1 MIPLR
6 ELVSRFEGLKVG
18 VAGDMMADHHV
29 HGRPTRLSREAP
41 VVVLQHEREFHLPGG
56 AANCAANLLS
66 LGARVSLFG
75 AVGKDAAG
83 DELRAIFRKRGADVR
98 GLLADPGYRTITKM
112 RILAGDSHRT
122 KQQVIRIDREPPGMD
137 EALQRR
143 LAKAASGRVADAWLA
158 PDYGYGAVGEG
169 TLSALRR
176 RARSSV
182 VVGTSRYALGR
193 MTGLSAVTANE
204 AEALE
209 ATGKK
214 DAWVAGKAL
223 LQKLKPSK
231 ALLVTRGNLGMLLF
245 EPGKPVVE
253 IPASGSSEA
262 VDVTGAGDTV
272 CAVLTLALAAGAS
285 PMQAALLANAAA
297 GEVVMRPGA
306 AVLSSEELLSAAE
319 RDGGRA

>member
-18 VAGDMMADHHV
+18 VAGDMMADHHL

-41 VVVLQHEREFHLPGG
+41 VVVLRHEREFHLPGG

-75 AVGKDAAG
+75 ALGKDAAG
-83 DELRAIFRKRGADVR
+83 DELRAIFRRRGADVR
-98 GLLADPGYRTITKM
+98 GLISDAAYATITKT
-112 RILAGDSHRT
+112 RVLAGDAHRT
-122 KQQVIRIDREPPGMD
+122 KQQVIRIDREPPEMPVSL
-137 EALQRR
+137 ARR
-143 LAKAASGRVADAWLA
+143 ISKSVSASPAGAWLVA
-158 PDYGYGAVGEG
+158 DYGYGAVSDAV
-169 TLSALRR
+169 LSSLRR
-176 RARSSV
+176 RAV

-193 MTGLSAVTANE
+193 MTGLTAVTANE

-209 ATGKK
+209 ATGLK
-214 DAWVAGKAL
+214 DAWEAGKAL
-223 LQKLKPSK
+223 MRRLKPSQ
-231 ALLVTRGNLGMLLF
+231 ALLVTRGNLGMLVF
-245 EPGKPVVE
+245 EQGKPALE

-285 PMQAALLANAAA
+285 PVQAALLANAAA
-297 GEVVMRPGA
+297 GEAVMRPGA
-306 AVLSSEELLSAAE
+306 ATLSPEDLLAAAE
-319 RDGGRA
+319 RDGGLA